1 MVSVGPLWMALHTLS
16 LLGFRFL
23 VCKTDLGRT
32 AHCVCVRVCVCVCVC
47 ACVCMH
53 VCVCVRMHACTYIY
67 LSLCGAGVKV
77 GRVADQET
85 D

>member
-32 AHCVCVRVCVCVCVC
+32 AHCVCVRVCVCTCVCVC
-47 ACVCMH
+47 AH
-53 VCVCVRMHACTYIY
+53 ARMNVY
-67 LSLCGAGVKV
+67 LSFSVWGWSEGGEGC
-77 GRVADQET
+77 
-85 D
+85 

>member
-1 MVSVGPLWMALHTLS
+1 MVSVGPSWMALHIFR

-32 AHCVCVRVCVCVCVC
+32 AQCVCVCVCVCVC
-47 ACVCMH
+47 ACMRAR
-53 VCVCVRMHACTYIY
+53 VCVRVHACTYIY

-77 GRVADQET
+77 GRLADQET

>member
-1 MVSVGPLWMALHTLS
+1 MVSVGPSWMALHIFR

-32 AHCVCVRVCVCVCVC
+32 AQCVYVCVCVC
-47 ACVCMH
+47 ACMRAR
-53 VCVCVRMHACTYIY
+53 VCVCVHACTYIY

-77 GRVADQET
+77 GRLADQET